1 MKILYVNVIECN
13 AGWGAEVFVDKGFR
27 NLRHT
32 THCIDYRKHRDK
44 LHHLFTELPE
54 YDVFLLQ
61 RGDYFPIDLIEPVR
75 VPRFFWASELVS
87 RCRDQDRLL
96 SSGLF
101 DHIFF
106 RTKRCIETAVSYGWV
121 KRDRCSILLSGF
133 DETIHRMTSDIKRDI
148 ELLFVGSITPRRKK
162 LLEKLQSDFTV
173 TVVNAFGKELVQFL
187 NRSKIV
193 LNIHAE
199 DHEDTETRVFEA
211 LGCGS
216 FLLTERLSEE
226 NPFSCEHL
234 VEFETFD
241 ELCDKIKYYLDHT
254 KERETIAMRGYE
266 EAVAR
271 HTYTHRADEI
281 MRAMSAYLP
290 KLNVQNENQ
299 ITIEKNPSRQLWN
312 GSMLGMLYDE
322 SGNVTHDTEEF
333 HRAAHR
339 MFLHSDSSN
348 CTENNY
354 TPKRSNGNEII
365 YYIPR
370 WLFPNNIGDSILSAS
385 LISPIK
391 KRFPDK
397 TLTVVCDDFLS
408 QIYETN
414 PHVHK
419 VRGPYF
425 DEINDPNY
433 WQQSI
438 QKPRDFISIWPDWH
452 PGLFDLLRQD
462 NNLNQMINTS
472 DKNIIVCNYLF
483 QNSFHPLDTTDTLP
497 RLYLT
502 NDDIKMAKE
511 CIDGCTSRYK
521 VCIVVSERRHSE
533 KRVDCSP
540 LRYSE
545 ESWRRFI
552 ERLKTLLGDVTVFE
566 VGNPIN
572 YHLGDYYIPH
582 TQHIREFA
590 AVLNEMDIG
599 VLSDGGIH
607 HIFNAIGKKYVL
619 FQSYECNAPEFYLMQ
634 ANGTFDPSL
643 HQECRFQCH
652 LFSRIMNTEDRSK
665 KCNHACYELDPWKL
679 AEFTVHKLLEKE

>member
-1 MKILYVNVIECN
+1 MKILYVNVIESN
-13 AGWGAEVFVDKGFR
+13 AGWGAEVFVDKGFH
-27 NLRHT
+27 NLGHT

-44 LHHLFTELPE
+44 LHSLFTELPE
-54 YDVFLLQ
+54 HDVFLLQ
-61 RGDYFPIDLIEPVR
+61 RGDYFPIDLIEAVR

-106 RTKRCIETAVSYGWV
+106 RTKSCIETAVYYGWV

-133 DETIHRMTSDIKRDI
+133 DETIHKGNPDIKRDI
-148 ELLFVGSITPRRKK
+148 EILFVGSITPRRKE
-162 LLEKLQSDFTV
+162 LLEKLQSEFTV
-173 TVVNAFGKELVQFL
+173 TIVNAFGKELVQYF

-199 DHEDTETRVFEA
+199 EHKDTETRVFEA

-226 NPFSCEHL
+226 NPFTDEHL

-241 ELCDKIKYYLDHT
+241 ELCDKVKYYLDHT
-254 KERETIAMRGYE
+254 KERDTIAKQGYT
-266 EAVAR
+266 EALAR
-271 HTYTHRADEI
+271 HTYTHRANEI
-281 MRAMSAYLP
+281 IRAMSAYLP
-290 KLNVQNENQ
+290 KLNQQSENQ
-299 ITIEKNPSRQLWN
+299 IIIKKDPSRQLWN
-312 GSMLGMLYDE
+312 GSMLGVLYDE

-333 HRAAHR
+333 HRAVQS
-339 MFLHSDSSN
+339 MFLLSNSGN
-348 CTENNY
+348 CTKNNY
-354 TPKRSNGNEII
+354 TSERSNGNEII
-365 YYIPR
+365 YYVPR
-370 WLFPNNIGDSILSAS
+370 WLFPNNIGDSILSTS

-419 VRGPYF
+419 VRVPYF
-425 DEINDPNY
+425 NEINDLSY
-433 WQQSI
+433 WKQSI

-452 PGLFDLLRQD
+452 PGLFDLLRRD

-483 QNSFHPLDTTDTLP
+483 QNNFHPLDTTDTLP

-502 NDDIKMAKE
+502 HDDRKIAKK
-511 CIDGCTSRYK
+511 CIGGCTSRYK
-521 VCIVVSERRHSE
+521 VCIVVSERRPVE
-533 KRVDCSP
+533 KRVGCSP

-545 ESWRRFI
+545 ESWRRFV
-552 ERLKTLLGDVTVFE
+552 ERLKILLGDVTVFE
-566 VGNPIN
+566 IGNPIN
-572 YHLGDYYIPH
+572 YHIGDYYISY

-599 VLSDGGIH
+599 VLSDGGVH
-607 HIFNAIGKKYVL
+607 HIFNAIDKKYVL
-619 FQSYECNAPEFYLMQ
+619 FQAYECNAPEFYLMQ
-634 ANGTFDPSL
+634 ANGSFDPSL

-665 KCNHACYELDPWKL
+665 KCNHACYELDPRKL

>member
-27 NLRHT
+27 NLGHT

-44 LHHLFTELPE
+44 LHSLFSELPE

-61 RGDYFPIDLIEPVR
+61 RGDYFPIDLIESVR

-106 RTKRCIETAVSYGWV
+106 RTKRCIETAVSHGWV

-133 DETIHRMTSDIKRDI
+133 DETIHRMNSDIKRDI
-148 ELLFVGSITPRRKK
+148 DILFVGSITPRRKI
-162 LLEKLQSDFTV
+162 LLEKLQSNFNV
-173 TVVNAFGKELVQFL
+173 TIANAFGRELVQLF

-199 DHEDTETRVFEA
+199 DHEDTETRVFET

-226 NPFSCEHL
+226 NPFTCEHL

-241 ELCDKIKYYLDHT
+241 ELCDKVKYYLDHT
-254 KERETIAMRGYE
+254 KERDTIAMRGYA
-266 EAVAR
+266 EALAR
-271 HTYTHRADEI
+271 HTYTHRAEEI
-281 MRAMSAYLP
+281 IRAMSTYLP
-290 KLNVQNENQ
+290 KLNQQNENQ
-299 ITIEKNPSRQLWN
+299 ITIGKKPSRQLWN
-312 GSMLGMLYDE
+312 GSMLGMLYNE
-322 SGNVTHDTEEF
+322 SGNVTHDAEEF
-333 HRAAHR
+333 HRAVQH

-397 TLTVVCDDFLS
+397 TLPVVCDDFLS

-438 QKPRDFISIWPDWH
+438 QKQRDFISIWPDWH

-462 NNLNQMINTS
+462 NNLNQMINAS
-472 DKNIIVCNYLF
+472 DKNIIICNYLF
-483 QNSFHPLDTTDTLP
+483 QNNFHPLDTIDTLP
-497 RLYLT
+497 KLYLT

-511 CIDGCTSRYK
+511 CMNECTSRYK
-521 VCIVVSERRHSE
+521 VCIVVSERRPSE
-533 KRVDCSP
+533 KRVGCSP

-545 ESWRRFI
+545 KSWRRFV
-552 ERLKTLLGDVTVFE
+552 ERLKILLGDVTVFE

-572 YHLGDYYIPH
+572 YHIGDYYISH
-582 TQHIREFA
+582 TQHILEFA

-599 VLSDGGIH
+599 VLSDGGVH
-607 HIFNAIGKKYVL
+607 HIFNAIDKKYVL
-619 FQSYECNAPEFYLMQ
+619 FQAYECNAPEFYLMQ

-665 KCNHACYELDPWKL
+665 KCNHACYELDPRKL

>member
-27 NLRHT
+27 NLGHT
-32 THCIDYRKHRDK
+32 THCIDYRKNRDQ

-54 YDVFLLQ
+54 HDVFLLQ
-61 RGDYFPIDLIEPVR
+61 RGDYFPIDLIESVR

-133 DETIHRMTSDIKRDI
+133 DETIHRMNPDIKRDI
-148 ELLFVGSITPRRKK
+148 EILFVGLITPRRKT
-162 LLEKLQSDFTV
+162 LLEKLQSNFNV
-173 TVVNAFGKELVQFL
+173 TIASAFGSKLVQLF

-199 DHEDTETRVFEA
+199 DYKDTETRVFEA

-241 ELCDKIKYYLDHT
+241 ELCDKIEYYLDHT
-254 KERETIAMRGYE
+254 KERDTIAMQGYA

-281 MRAMSAYLP
+281 AKTMSAYLP
-290 KLNVQNENQ
+290 KLNQQNENQ
-299 ITIEKNPSRQLWN
+299 ITREKGHLSQLWN
-312 GSMLGMLYDE
+312 GSMLGVLYGE
-322 SGNVTHDTEEF
+322 SGNITHDTEEF
-333 HRAAHR
+333 HRAAQR
-339 MFLHSDSSN
+339 MFLHNDSSN

-354 TPKRSNGNEII
+354 TPKRSNGNGII

-397 TLTVVCDDFLS
+397 GLTVVCDDFLS

-414 PHVHK
+414 PLVSK
-419 VRGPYF
+419 VRRPF
-425 DEINDPNY
+425 HEEINDQVY

-452 PGLFDLLRQD
+452 PGLFDFLRQD

-483 QNSFHPLDTTDTLP
+483 QNSFHPL
-497 RLYLT
+497 
-502 NDDIKMAKE
+502 
-511 CIDGCTSRYK
+511 
-521 VCIVVSERRHSE
+521 H
-533 KRVDCSP
+533 
-540 LRYSE
+540 
-545 ESWRRFI
+545 
-552 ERLKTLLGDVTVFE
+552 
-566 VGNPIN
+566 
-572 YHLGDYYIPH
+572 
-582 TQHIREFA
+582 FA
-590 AVLNEMDIG
+590 GLIQE
-599 VLSDGGIH
+599 L
-607 HIFNAIGKKYVL
+607 IF
-619 FQSYECNAPEFYLMQ
+619 
-634 ANGTFDPSL
+634 
-643 HQECRFQCH
+643 H
-652 LFSRIMNTEDRSK
+652 
-665 KCNHACYELDPWKL
+665 
-679 AEFTVHKLLEKE
+679 